1 MESDKSNVAYF
12 YYLIAGDV
20 FFSLVNEDKKP
31 TDEIYSNR
39 VNGIIKL
46 KEARITT
53 SALAVSQQVI
63 QGNFFRH
70 NPPEKVAIRDVII
83 ANIMPLGLMK
93 DEEFND
99 IKVEQ
104 KTEPEKKEEAKK

>member
-1 MESDKSNVAYF
+1 MENDKSNVAYF
-12 YYLIAGDV
+12 YYLITGDV

-53 SALAVSQQVI
+53 SALAISQQVI
-63 QGNFFRH
+63 QSNFFRH
-70 NPPEKVAIRDVII
+70 NPPEKVAVRDVII

-99 IKVEQ
+99 IKIEQ
-104 KTEPEKKEEAKK
+104 KTEPEKKE